1 MIVLDLEWNQP
12 FGGRRMEEIIQIG
25 AVRLARP
32 GGPVVDA
39 FNAHIRPSIYRKLSP
54 VAKKLPE
61 SAQALT
67 SELDFPAA
75 YQAFLDWCG
84 EDTLWAEWGAQDHGV
99 LAANA
104 AYWKLPAP
112 PVTACIDLQAAF
124 CRTLEIGLGRRI
136 ALEQAAEYC
145 GLPLIYEFH
154 NALHDALYAAL
165 ITAWLTESSL
175 LPTVPRAEAKHK
187 RRRGVKFSRETYP
200 KQPRQKITPLPEREQ
215 LLNSRQARIVPC
227 PLCRQPGAV
236 ESWYPQGDVYYG
248 VFRCEN
254 HGLFPVRMSVVH
266 REDGSWQGRRVVPP
280 LTDPERAAFAAAHR
294 EAGKGIFENLLK
306 TEELNDRRVYRRMQT
321 QTALIRADGGIEL
334 HAETAVDLHP
344 SAVVH
349 PAHAK
354 LDKTLR
360 FDDTLDH
367 TGGLQVGTLFDDRLD
382 GGENLLYGLHELRLV
397 AVLCPNVFQNTGQIC
412 VHNLF
417 LLNPCSVTFTG
428 RMNPVKVMITPISGS
443 RKGVRGKRMGGGY

>member
-175 LPTVPRAEAKHK
+175 LPTAPRAEAKHK

-200 KQPRQKITPLPEREQ
+200 VRRSHRCRSVSSCSTAVRRVSCPAPCAASLGPWSRGIPRATCITACSAVKITAC
-215 LLNSRQARIVPC
+215 SPC
-227 PLCRQPGAV
+227 GCPWCTVRTVAGRVAAWCRP
-236 ESWYPQGDVYYG
+236 
-248 VFRCEN
+248 
-254 HGLFPVRMSVVH
+254 
-266 REDGSWQGRRVVPP
+266 
-280 LTDPERAAFAAAHR
+280 
-294 EAGKGIFENLLK
+294 
-306 TEELNDRRVYRRMQT
+306 
-321 QTALIRADGGIEL
+321 
-334 HAETAVDLHP
+334 
-344 SAVVH
+344 
-349 PAHAK
+349 
-354 LDKTLR
+354 
-360 FDDTLDH
+360 
-367 TGGLQVGTLFDDRLD
+367 
-382 GGENLLYGLHELRLV
+382 
-397 AVLCPNVFQNTGQIC
+397 
-412 VHNLF
+412 
-417 LLNPCSVTFTG
+417 
-428 RMNPVKVMITPISGS
+428 
-443 RKGVRGKRMGGGY
+443 

>member
-175 LPTVPRAEAKHK
+175 LPTAPRAEAKHK

-236 ESWYPQGDVYYG
+236 ETWYPQGDVYYG
-248 VFRCEN
+248 VFR
-254 HGLFPVRMSVVH
+254 
-266 REDGSWQGRRVVPP
+266 
-280 LTDPERAAFAAAHR
+280 
-294 EAGKGIFENLLK
+294 
-306 TEELNDRRVYRRMQT
+306 
-321 QTALIRADGGIEL
+321 
-334 HAETAVDLHP
+334 
-344 SAVVH
+344 
-349 PAHAK
+349 
-354 LDKTLR
+354 
-360 FDDTLDH
+360 
-367 TGGLQVGTLFDDRLD
+367 
-382 GGENLLYGLHELRLV
+382 
-397 AVLCPNVFQNTGQIC
+397 
-412 VHNLF
+412 
-417 LLNPCSVTFTG
+417 
-428 RMNPVKVMITPISGS
+428 
-443 RKGVRGKRMGGGY
+443 

>member
-75 YQAFLDWCG
+75 YHAFLDWCG

-124 CRTLEIGLGRRI
+124 C
-136 ALEQAAEYC
+136 
-145 GLPLIYEFH
+145 
-154 NALHDALYAAL
+154 
-165 ITAWLTESSL
+165 AWLTESSL

-227 PLCRQPGAV
+227 PL
-236 ESWYPQGDVYYG
+236 
-248 VFRCEN
+248 
-254 HGLFPVRMSVVH
+254 
-266 REDGSWQGRRVVPP
+266 
-280 LTDPERAAFAAAHR
+280 
-294 EAGKGIFENLLK
+294 
-306 TEELNDRRVYRRMQT
+306 
-321 QTALIRADGGIEL
+321 
-334 HAETAVDLHP
+334 
-344 SAVVH
+344 
-349 PAHAK
+349 
-354 LDKTLR
+354 
-360 FDDTLDH
+360 
-367 TGGLQVGTLFDDRLD
+367 
-382 GGENLLYGLHELRLV
+382 
-397 AVLCPNVFQNTGQIC
+397 
-412 VHNLF
+412 
-417 LLNPCSVTFTG
+417 
-428 RMNPVKVMITPISGS
+428 
-443 RKGVRGKRMGGGY
+443 

>member
-67 SELDFPAA
+67 SELDFPTA

-165 ITAWLTESSL
+165 SSAVRRTPSSPVRRSHRCRNVSSCSTAVRRVSCPAPCAASPGPWSRGIPRATCITVCSAVKITACSPCGCPWCT
-175 LPTVPRAEAKHK
+175 
-187 RRRGVKFSRETYP
+187 
-200 KQPRQKITPLPEREQ
+200 
-215 LLNSRQARIVPC
+215 ARTAA
-227 PLCRQPGAV
+227 G
-236 ESWYPQGDVYYG
+236 
-248 VFRCEN
+248 
-254 HGLFPVRMSVVH
+254 
-266 REDGSWQGRRVVPP
+266 
-280 LTDPERAAFAAAHR
+280 RAAAWCR
-294 EAGKGIFENLLK
+294 
-306 TEELNDRRVYRRMQT
+306 
-321 QTALIRADGGIEL
+321 
-334 HAETAVDLHP
+334 P
-344 SAVVH
+344 
-349 PAHAK
+349 
-354 LDKTLR
+354 
-360 FDDTLDH
+360 
-367 TGGLQVGTLFDDRLD
+367 
-382 GGENLLYGLHELRLV
+382 
-397 AVLCPNVFQNTGQIC
+397 
-412 VHNLF
+412 
-417 LLNPCSVTFTG
+417 
-428 RMNPVKVMITPISGS
+428 
-443 RKGVRGKRMGGGY
+443 

>member
-175 LPTVPRAEAKHK
+175 LPTAPRAEAKHK

-280 LTDPERAAFAAAHR
+280 LTDPEQAAFAAARENEPFHCTREKAKRRRRHR
-294 EAGKGIFENLLK
+294 K
-306 TEELNDRRVYRRMQT
+306 
-321 QTALIRADGGIEL
+321 
-334 HAETAVDLHP
+334 
-344 SAVVH
+344 
-349 PAHAK
+349 AK
-354 LDKTLR
+354 
-360 FDDTLDH
+360 
-367 TGGLQVGTLFDDRLD
+367 
-382 GGENLLYGLHELRLV
+382 
-397 AVLCPNVFQNTGQIC
+397 
-412 VHNLF
+412 
-417 LLNPCSVTFTG
+417 
-428 RMNPVKVMITPISGS
+428 
-443 RKGVRGKRMGGGY
+443 